1 MSGIAIGTY
10 VKLIDATNTDTGFN
24 FQNFFQGEE
33 RVYNGDTYIFG
44 GFGFSGGTLDL
55 EGGNISAGL
64 VFAVNDLSLSV
75 FKQAAE
81 QFWLVRIR
89 TVWLDPD
96 TFEEGNTFSEEL
108 YAVTG
113 FDHDSSRLSVRLSSP
128 LDAVQENAPRRTLT
142 ADLVGALP
150 STGQISLN

>member
-1 MSGIAIGTY
+1 MSIAIGTY
-10 VKLIDATNTDTGFN
+10 LKFIDAAGIDTGNN
-24 FQNFFQGEE
+24 FQNFFQGETRE
-33 RVYNGDTYIFG
+33 YQGDTYIFG

-55 EGGNISAGL
+55 EGGNISATL
-64 VFAVNDLSLSV
+64 VFVLNDLSLSIV
-75 FKQAAE
+75 NQAAE

-89 TVWLDPD
+89 TVWLDSS
-96 TFEEGNTFSEEL
+96 TFQEGNTFSEEL

-113 FDHDSSRLSVRLSSP
+113 FEHDSSRLSVRLSSP

>member
-96 TFEEGNTFSEEL
+96 TFEEGNAFSEEL

>member
-113 FDHDSSRLSVRLSSP
+113 FDHDSSRISVRLSSP

>member
-1 MSGIAIGTY
+1 MSIAIGTY
-10 VKLIDATNTDTGFN
+10 LKFIDAAGTDTGNN
-24 FQNFFQGEE
+24 FQNFFQGETRE
-33 RVYNGDTYIFG
+33 YQGDTYIFG

-64 VFAVNDLSLSV
+64 VFALNDLALSV
-75 FKQAAE
+75 FRQAAE

-113 FDHDSSRLSVRLSSP
+113 FDHDLSRISVRLSSP

>member
-1 MSGIAIGTY
+1 MSIAIGTY
-10 VKLIDATNTDTGFN
+10 IKLIDEGGFDTGFN

-33 RVYNGDTYIFG
+33 RFYNGDAYIFG

-55 EGGNISAGL
+55 EGSNISATL
-64 VFAVNDLSLSV
+64 VFSVGELSLSV
-75 FKQAAE
+75 FRQAAE

-96 TFEEGNTFSEEL
+96 SLVEGNTFSEEL

-128 LDAVQENAPRRTLT
+128 LDAVQDNAPRRTLNSR
-142 ADLVGALP
+142 LVGELP

>member
-1 MSGIAIGTY
+1 MSIAIGTY
-10 VKLIDATNTDTGFN
+10 IKLLDEGGNDTGFN

-33 RVYNGDTYIFG
+33 RIYNGDTYTFG

-55 EGGNISAGL
+55 QGGNITASL
-64 VFAVNDLSLSV
+64 VFAVSELSLSV
-75 FKQAAE
+75 FRQAAE
-81 QFWLVRIR
+81 EFWLVRIR

-96 TFEEGNTFSEEL
+96 TFVEGKTFSEEL
-108 YAVTG
+108 YAITG

-128 LDAVQENAPRRTLT
+128 LDAVQENAPRRTLNSK
-142 ADLVGALP
+142 LVGELP

>member
-10 VKLIDATNTDTGFN
+10 VKLVDAAGVDTGFQ
-24 FQNFFQGEE
+24 FQNFFQGETRIYE
-33 RVYNGDTYIFG
+33 GESYIFG

-55 EGGNISAGL
+55 EGGNISASL

-81 QFWLVRIR
+81 NFWIIRIR
-89 TVWLDPD
+89 TVWLDPE
-96 TFEEGNTFSEEL
+96 TLIEGNTFSEEV

-113 FDHDSSRLSVRLSSP
+113 FEHDSSRLAVRLSSP

>member
-1 MSGIAIGTY
+1 MSIAIGTY
-10 VKLIDATNTDTGFN
+10 LKFIDAAGIDTGNN

-33 RVYNGDTYIFG
+33 RVYNGDTYTFG

-55 EGGNISAGL
+55 EGSNISASL
-64 VFAVNDLSLSV
+64 VFVLNDLSLSIV
-75 FKQAAE
+75 NQAAE

-89 TVWLDPD
+89 TVWLDSS
-96 TFEEGNTFSEEL
+96 TFQEGNTFSEEL

-113 FDHDSSRLSVRLSSP
+113 FEHDSSRLSVRLSSP